1 MDTSGR
7 SATQIGVGLCNHVK
21 QFCKHRRRKV
31 EAPFDKVLMHVFDD
45 LVALEVMSGHQAV
58 KMAHGA
64 VKNACVPCALLLPAP
79 VVKASPQCFFDDH
92 PHLDDLGLLKK
103 AAEGISIG
111 MQTTP
116 DENFGD
122 EQGAAKV
129 PRNHVSDVFQDRRI
143 PSTGLF
149 TRVLKSINDVFPAHR
164 RHPYVLNAAAD
175 GINEA

>member
-45 LVALEVMSGHQAV
+45 LVALEVMSSHQAV
-58 KMAHGA
+58 KMTHGA

-92 PHLDDLGLLKK
+92 PHLDDLGLLEK

-111 MQTTP
+111 TR
-116 DENFGD
+116 DIILSNRVVRIWSID
-122 EQGAAKV
+122 AC
-129 PRNHVSDVFQDRRI
+129 SDASPFSRQ
-143 PSTGLF
+143 
-149 TRVLKSINDVFPAHR
+149 
-164 RHPYVLNAAAD
+164 
-175 GINEA
+175 